1 MKTKIITFALFATF
15 LSWTSFAQDRTT
27 VTATGSDISDNLDL
41 TAVASIFGDSQ
52 NLEDFEQRLNDPKIQ
67 ISNLDLNGDNQVDYL
82 RVIES
87 VEGRT
92 HLIIIQSVLD
102 RDVYQDVATIEV
114 ERDNNNRVQVQVVGN
129 VYMYGQNYIY
139 EPVYV
144 NTPVIYSNFWGN
156 NYNPYVSAWYWNY
169 YPTYYYGW
177 TPYPVYRYRRNV
189 HVHINVHNHYNYVNN
204 RRSTTAVALYNGRRN
219 NGYERQYPNRSFERR
234 NANVSNRY
242 ELDQTRRTAA
252 VSTRNTTSNQTR
264 NNSSRNENATTRANT
279 SVRTNNAVRT
289 NTATR
294 NNSLNTNTAART
306 QNAAIRT
313 NTQSNTAARNND
325 QSVRSQQQSATRAN
339 TNTSTRANTNPT
351 RSNTPANIPSRAAS
365 IPQQAQ
371 RQQQVQRQP
380 QAQRPQQS
388 AARSNPAPAANR
400 AQSENTNSS
409 SSRR

>member
-242 ELDQTRRTAA
+242 ELDQTRRPAA

-264 NNSSRNENATTRANT
+264 NTTRSNSSRNENATTRANT

-294 NNSLNTNTAART
+294 NNPVNTNTAVRT

-313 NTQSNTAARNND
+313 NTQSNAAARNNE
-325 QSVRSQQQSATRAN
+325 QSVRSRQQSATRAN
-339 TNTSTRANTNPT
+339 TNTSTRANTNAT
-351 RSNTPANIPSRAAS
+351 RSSTPANIPSRAAS

-371 RQQQVQRQP
+371 RQQQV
-380 QAQRPQQS
+380 QRPQQS

-400 AQSENTNSS
+400 AQSENTNNS

>member
-264 NNSSRNENATTRANT
+264 NTTRNNSSLNENATTRANT

-294 NNSLNTNTAART
+294 NNPVNTNTAVRT

-313 NTQSNTAARNND
+313 NTQSNAAARNNE

-339 TNTSTRANTNPT
+339 TNTSTRANTNAT

-371 RQQQVQRQP
+371 RQQQ
-380 QAQRPQQS
+380 AQRPQQS

-400 AQSENTNSS
+400 AQSENINNS